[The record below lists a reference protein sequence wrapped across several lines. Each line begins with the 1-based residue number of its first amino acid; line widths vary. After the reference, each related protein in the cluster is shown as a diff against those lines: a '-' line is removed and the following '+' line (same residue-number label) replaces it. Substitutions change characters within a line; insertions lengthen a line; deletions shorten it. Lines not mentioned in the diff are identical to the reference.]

1 MKGHRYD
8 AIVVGAGVNGL
19 ACAALLGKAGL
30 RTLLLEQ
37 RDVVGGCAAEHEI
50 APGFRVPT
58 LAHRTGPLRAD
69 IVEELQLSQHGLSFV
84 AQPIRCTALAP
95 DGRALPISIDAERTS
110 DAIRPWS
117 TRDASGWPGFAR
129 SLSQV
134 AGVVA
139 TLYPRTPPDLDDPG
153 TQDAWTLMR
162 AARSFRGLARA
173 DQWRLLRWGPMAVAD
188 LVSEAFETELLR
200 AAVAADGL
208 LGAMLGPWSA
218 GSGLQLL
225 FHAANARVG
234 ASIGAEVDGGP
245 VAVARALAQA
255 AARHG
260 VDVRTG
266 VTVAQV
272 VVKGDRAVGVALTNG
287 DTLDARAVVSGAD
300 PKRTFTALCEA
311 EHLPPEFLW
320 RIKHLRARG
329 VLAKV
334 NLALSSLPQVSGATR
349 EMLTSPMRIAPSL
362 DYLERAFDHAK
373 YGEWSREPWIEFTVP
388 SVLDASLAPKGGHVL
403 SAYVQWVPHPESR
416 RSKVDAAAPLDDEG
430 LLRTVIETLDRYAP
444 GLKGSIVA
452 SQLITPADLD
462 RDWSLSG
469 GHIFHGELSL
479 DQAFT
484 MRPLLGYGSYATP
497 IAGLY
502 LCGSG
507 THPGTGLTAGSGANA
522 ARVIIDALT

>member
-1 MKGHRYD
+1 
-8 AIVVGAGVNGL
+8 
-19 ACAALLGKAGL
+19 
-30 RTLLLEQ
+30 
-37 RDVVGGCAAEHEI
+37 
-50 APGFRVPT
+50 
-58 LAHRTGPLRAD
+58 
-69 IVEELQLSQHGLSFV
+69 
-84 AQPIRCTALAP
+84 
-95 DGRALPISIDAERTS
+95 
-110 DAIRPWS
+110 
-117 TRDASGWPGFAR
+117 
-129 SLSQV
+129 
-134 AGVVA
+134 
-139 TLYPRTPPDLDDPG
+139 LYARTPPDLDNPG

-162 AARSFRGLARA
+162 AARSFRALARA
-173 DQWRLLRWGPMAVAD
+173 DQWHLLRWGPMAVAD

-225 FHAANARVG
+225 FHEANARVG

-245 VAVARALAQA
+245 AAVARALERA
-255 AARHG
+255 ATRHG

-266 VTVAQV
+266 ATVAQV
-272 VVKGDRAVGVALTNG
+272 VVKGDRAVGVALANG
-287 DTLDARAVVSGAD
+287 DAFDARAVVSGAD
-300 PKRTFTALCEA
+300 PKRTFTTLCDA

-334 NLALSSLPQVSGATR
+334 NLALSALPQVSGATR
-349 EMLTSPMRIAPSL
+349 EMLASPMRIAPSL

-373 YGEWSREPWIEFTVP
+373 YGEWSQEPWVEFTVP

-403 SAYVQWVPHPESR
+403 SAYVQWVPNSAASRHASAGKLRGTGFGEVAPKRPGGREGGESGTGPVR
-416 RSKVDAAAPLDDEG
+416 RSVGEGGSRMAQEAGAAPTEHDG
-430 LLRTVIETLDRYAP
+430 LLRTVVETLDRYAP

-452 SQLITPADLD
+452 SQLITPADLE
-462 RDWSLSG
+462 REWSLSG

-497 IAGLY
+497 IPGLY

-507 THPGTGLTAGSGANA
+507 THPGTGLTGGSGANA
-522 ARVIIDALT
+522 ARVIVDALT